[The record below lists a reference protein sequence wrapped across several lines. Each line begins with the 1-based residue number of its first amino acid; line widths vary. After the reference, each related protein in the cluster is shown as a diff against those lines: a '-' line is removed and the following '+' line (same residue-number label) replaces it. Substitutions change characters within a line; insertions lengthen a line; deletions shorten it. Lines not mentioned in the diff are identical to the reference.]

1 MQQQPL
7 DDPRRVQKLQERDP
21 EVESIKAYSKFAV
34 AYFLHQDSN
43 NPGWRKANLE
53 GPVYIVQRRSKPRL
67 QLWVVQENSSLEEKT
82 PPLIDDLCAGWE
94 LDCQKNYVFYK
105 VENPT
110 EKIRGL
116 WFHDDAERQKME
128 GNLENMLNEIRAGK
142 DSLEDRPEKAGGDG
156 HLSAQMH
163 PSGNHQVVQD
173 QLYSQFGL
181 RNDQAASDD
190 KVIITK
196 ASLRQAL
203 HALVDDDNFL
213 NAIMQKL
220 KDKAP

>member
-1 MQQQPL
+1 MQPH
-7 DDPRRVQKLQERDP
+7 DDARRVQKLQERDP
-21 EVESIKAYSKFAV
+21 EVEAIKAHSKFAV

-53 GPVYIVQRRSKPRL
+53 GPVYIVQRRSKPRY
-67 QLWVVQENSSLEEKT
+67 QLWVVQENSSLEEKA
-82 PPLIDDLCAGWE
+82 PPLIDDLCTGWE

-105 VENPT
+105 VENPS

-116 WFHDDAERQKME
+116 WFHDDAERQRME
-128 GNLENMLNEIRAGK
+128 KSLEVMLEEMRKGG
-142 DSLEDRPEKAGGDG
+142 DTLEDRPELKVGGDV
-156 HLSAQMH
+156 HLPAQMH
-163 PSGNHQVVQD
+163 SSVVQD

-181 RNDQAASDD
+181 RTDKGASDSD
-190 KVIITK
+190 KVVITK

-213 NAIMQKL
+213 NAVMQKL
-220 KDKAP
+220 KDKSP